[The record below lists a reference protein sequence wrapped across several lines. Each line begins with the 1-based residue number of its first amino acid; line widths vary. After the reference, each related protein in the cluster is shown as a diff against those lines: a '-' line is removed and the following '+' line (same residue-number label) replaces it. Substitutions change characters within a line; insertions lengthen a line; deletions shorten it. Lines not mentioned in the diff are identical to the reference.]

1 MTITGY
7 YFIYYSNSN
16 NIHVLDLFLNIHN
29 STIPIQ
35 HHWWNW
41 RVFKVIIIS
50 DDASTSPNRMHY
62 ENYEHLYQFELQN
75 KV

>member
-1 MTITGY
+1 MTTTGY
-7 YFIYYSNSN
+7 YFIYYSNAN

-29 STIPIQ
+29 STSLMKLTG
-35 HHWWNW
+35 
-41 RVFKVIIIS
+41 VFKVIIIS

-62 ENYEHLYQFELQN
+62 ENYEHLYQFQLQN